1 MLKIIISYFLS
12 LWHWQY
18 LLKILYIDT
27 FRSFSESGEQV
38 VVTPGHVVVQHRAPQ
53 TQVVGERL
61 CVQELTSQNRLLAA
75 PENK

>member
-18 LLKILYIDT
+18 LLKILYIDS

-38 VVTPGHVVVQHRAPQ
+38 VVTPGHVVVQHGAPQ
-53 TQVVGERL
+53 TQVVGERFR
-61 CVQELTSQNRLLAA
+61 VQELTSQNRLLAA